1 MQNNQIIYSQPQ
13 EKRSFLSRLCSCFEY
28 FKKNPKQ
35 ENQYHPEIDSP
46 KSSFIGQRK
55 IIVLDLDET
64 LVHSQFQHF
73 DSYDLALDIVVQSQ
87 NFKVFVIVRPGIK
100 QFFDQLNQFYD
111 IILWTASLK
120 EYAMPV
126 MDYIDP
132 DRKAVERLF
141 RDSCTP
147 FKNGLT
153 KDLTKLGRDLK
164 DVVIVDNSVFS
175 FIMNPENGLQIKDF
189 FFDKFDKELETILPF
204 LIWISQLSDVRPVQI
219 QYGEFQKKKRLEK
232 KSDEQQNLYGIS
244 KSVTIQRKKLN
255 RKSLIKTLTEHV
267 MERARVGKEDT
278 NESEKETFEMG
289 N

>member
-1 MQNNQIIYSQPQ
+1 MQNNQIIYSQTQ
-13 EKRSFLSRLCSCFEY
+13 EKRSFFNRLCSCFEY
-28 FKKNPKQ
+28 FKKDPKQ
-35 ENQYHPEIDSP
+35 INQYHPEIDTP

-73 DSYDLALDIVVQSQ
+73 DNHDLTLDIVVQQQ
-87 NFKVFVIVRPGIK
+87 NFKVYVIIRPGVKKFI
-100 QFFDQLNQFYD
+100 DQLNNFYD
-111 IILWTASLK
+111 IVFWTASLK

-147 FKNGLT
+147 LKNGLT

-164 DVVIVDNSVFS
+164 DVIIVDNSIFS
-175 FIMNPENGLQIKDF
+175 FTMNNENGLKIKDF
-189 FFDKFDKELETILPF
+189 FYDKFDRELENILPF

-219 QYGEFQKKKRLEK
+219 QYGEFQRRKKQERKNN
-232 KSDEQQNLYGIS
+232 EQQNLYGIS
-244 KSVTIQRKKLN
+244 RSVTIERKKMN
-255 RKSLIKTLTEHV
+255 HNSLIKTLTEQV
-267 MERARVGKEDT
+267 TDDKKVNKADT
-278 NESEKETFEMG
+278 DESEKETFEIG